1 MYLWGPTLRKQGWP
15 WVFGGEAPKLSRY
28 PHLGSS
34 SHCLDLAWDRF
45 GALQRLKTLVETRHS
60 FQGDLIALVQVV
72 APLFIDTPEAV
83 STRVASSIYPVPDLW
98 TWLRLSGADRDKPV
112 HSQGFNRFVEKGLC
126 VTPQGQAEVAHQA
139 NCLGNTL

>member
-1 MYLWGPTLRKQGWP
+1 MGANLAQAGLALGFWRRGTKAVALPSPRIILT
-15 WVFGGEAPKLSRY
+15 LSR
-28 PHLGSS
+28 PGF
-34 SHCLDLAWDRF
+34 CD
-45 GALQRLKTLVETRHS
+45 LQRLKTLVETRHS

-98 TWLRLSGADRDKPV
+98 TWLRLSGADHDKPV
-112 HSQGFNRFVEKGLC
+112 QSQSFNRFVEKGLC

-139 NCLGNTL
+139 NCIRNTL